1 VNDRDAC
8 WFAAASV
15 SAAIVAVMLA
25 APRTAPR
32 TDSGLRTVHIP
43 TTAATTGPTP
53 TPPVLGK

>member
-25 APRTAPR
+25 VPRTVPR
-32 TDSGLRTVHIP
+32 TDSGLRTVP
-43 TTAATTGPTP
+43 AASPATTGPTP